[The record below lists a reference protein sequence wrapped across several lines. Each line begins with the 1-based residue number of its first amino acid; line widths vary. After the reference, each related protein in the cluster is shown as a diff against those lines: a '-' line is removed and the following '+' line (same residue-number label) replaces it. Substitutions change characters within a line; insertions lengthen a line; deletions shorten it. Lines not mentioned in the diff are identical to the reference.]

1 MKMPSEN
8 VKKIPQKTAKKFRR
22 KLQPH
27 FPKKHFLD
35 SGLWC
40 HLDPRTFSH
49 IIHDAYLYT
58 QIGVRSAVVRIG
70 VTFFSVSLFVKAASE
85 RTCYPFNE
93 ASLQFVRPTEN
104 MPEAR

>member
-1 MKMPSEN
+1 MS
-8 VKKIPQKTAKKFRR
+8 KKIPQKTAAS
-22 KLQPH
+22 
-27 FPKKHFLD
+27 FPKKNFLD

-70 VTFFSVSLFVKAASE
+70 VTFFSVSLFFKAASE
-85 RTCYPFNE
+85 HAAIPSTK

>member
-1 MKMPSEN
+1 MK
-8 VKKIPQKTAKKFRR
+8 ILQKTAASFHENSAENCS
-22 KLQPH
+22 LI
-27 FPKKHFLD
+27 PKKNFLD

-49 IIHDAYLYT
+49 IIHDAYVYT
-58 QIGVRSAVVRIG
+58 QIGVWSAVVRIG

-93 ASLQFVRPTEN
+93 AS
-104 MPEAR
+104 